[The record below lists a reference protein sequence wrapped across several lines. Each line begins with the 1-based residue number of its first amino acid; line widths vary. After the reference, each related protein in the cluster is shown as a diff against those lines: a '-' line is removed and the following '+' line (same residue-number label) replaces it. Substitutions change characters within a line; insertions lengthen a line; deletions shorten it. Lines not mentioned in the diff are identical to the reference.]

1 MTEPRLMSV
10 RSDVVKETL
19 VETVCQRVTV
29 RLGETL
35 PAAAL
40 TALGDAPDVARMG
53 YLARVVES
61 ELFQP
66 ARSSMPGLADMLRRR
81 MSDRSSWPE
90 AAAAVARELASR
102 EPLERP
108 QPGDPDAVTWRVP
121 GPGGHVRHYVALRL
135 TAERRELKRKFVF
148 GFLVRC
154 CEEALSP
161 R

>member
-1 MTEPRLMSV
+1 MSV

-35 PAAAL
+35 PAAVL
-40 TALGDAPDVARMG
+40 TALGDAPDVGRMG
-53 YLARVVES
+53 YLVRVVES

-66 ARSSMPGLADMLRRR
+66 ARSPMPGLADMLRGR
-81 MSDRSSWPE
+81 MNDRASWPQ

-121 GPGGHVRHYVALRL
+121 GPGGHVRHYVAVRL
-135 TAERRELKRKFVF
+135 TGEGRELKREFVF
-148 GFLVRC
+148 GFLIRC